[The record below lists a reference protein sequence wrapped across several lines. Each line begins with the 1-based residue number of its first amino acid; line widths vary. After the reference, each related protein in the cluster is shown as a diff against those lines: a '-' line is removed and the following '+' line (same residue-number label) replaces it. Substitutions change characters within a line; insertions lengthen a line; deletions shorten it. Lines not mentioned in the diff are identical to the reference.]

1 MKTKVYSDT
10 KSNFSL
16 SALLTYLFA
25 LTPVILTSAYVPQ
38 NTFPHWAV
46 TICAASIVFLIS
58 SIVILYG
65 SIKNKSYGGNILLP
79 ILTVV
84 LGAVS
89 VYTYVLETTLPYSFV
104 LFGKG
109 ISPVS
114 VAAIVSLAPVI
125 YLASVLRDKARLV
138 MIASAFV
145 AAGLPFLFSVI
156 SRSISNITD
165 IVAALLQPVISFDTI
180 YAYPF
185 WYAASVLFG
194 LVLGFLFESRKTLV
208 PNVPMLTKVVAVILV
223 CVSAGWVAHNAIR
236 LVAGTYY
243 VKAYNAASTNELAIA
258 ESNLKK
264 AISIAPFDVYYLG
277 LVDIDLAKLQSAN
290 ASTSEQEIAD
300 RLTTMT
306 QNAQSAFV
314 YDPSNNLPLFYLYNI
329 YKMIGLTDQEEL
341 VLSELA
347 IRLPDNTEV
356 QGLLKDLQAAKA
368 KAAAES
374 KTTETAETGSN

>member
-1 MKTKVYSDT
+1 MLQFSNMKTKAST
-10 KSNFSL
+10 KSKFSL

-25 LTPVILTSAYVPQ
+25 LSPVVLTSFYIPQ

-46 TICAASIVFLIS
+46 TICIASVIFLIAS
-58 SIVILYG
+58 VVILYG
-65 SIKNKSYGGNILLP
+65 SIKNKTFGGNVLLP
-79 ILTVV
+79 ILSVV
-84 LGAVS
+84 LGVVA

-125 YLASVLRDKARLV
+125 YLASVLKDKARLV
-138 MIASAFV
+138 MIVASFV
-145 AAGLPFLFSVI
+145 AAGLPFLFSAM
-156 SRSISNITD
+156 SRSISNVTD
-165 IVAALLQPVISFDTI
+165 LVSMLLQPVISFNTV

-194 LVLGFLFESRKTLV
+194 LVLGFLFESRKISV
-208 PNVPMLTKVVAVILV
+208 PNISVLTKIAAVLLV
-223 CVSAGWVAHNAIR
+223 CISAGWVAHNTVR

-243 VKAYNAASTNELAIA
+243 VKAYNAASANDLTVA
-258 ESNLKK
+258 EANLKK

-277 LVDIDLAKLQSAN
+277 LVDIDLAKLQAAN

-306 QNAQSAFV
+306 QNAQLAFV
-314 YDPSNNLPLFYLYNI
+314 YDSSNNLPLFYLYNI

-341 VLSELA
+341 VLNELA
-347 IRLPDNTEV
+347 VRLPDNTEV
-356 QGLLKDLQAAKA
+356 KGLLQELQAAKV
-368 KAAAES
+368 KAS
-374 KTTETAETGSN
+374 STKSN

>member
-1 MKTKVYSDT
+1 MLQFSNMKTKAFT
-10 KSNFSL
+10 KSKFSL

-25 LTPVILTSAYVPQ
+25 LSPVVLTSFYIPQ

-46 TICAASIVFLIS
+46 TICIASVVFLIAS
-58 SIVILYG
+58 VVILYG
-65 SIKNKSYGGNILLP
+65 SIKNKTFGGNILLP
-79 ILTVV
+79 ILSVV
-84 LGAVS
+84 LGVVA

-125 YLASVLRDKARLV
+125 YLASVLRDRARLV
-138 MIASAFV
+138 MIVSSFV
-145 AAGLPFLFSVI
+145 AAGLPFVFSAM
-156 SRSISNITD
+156 SRSISNVTD
-165 IVAALLQPVISFDTI
+165 LVSMLLQPVISFNTV

-194 LVLGFLFESRKTLV
+194 LVLGFLFESRKVSV
-208 PNVPMLTKVVAVILV
+208 PNVAVLTKIVAVVLV
-223 CVSAGWVAHNAIR
+223 CLSAGWVAHNGVR
-236 LVAGTYY
+236 LTAGTYY
-243 VKAYNAASTNELAIA
+243 VKAYNAASANDLAVA

-277 LVDIDLAKLQSAN
+277 LVDIDLAKLQAAN

-306 QNAQSAFV
+306 QNAQLAFV
-314 YDPSNNLPLFYLYNI
+314 YDSSNNLPLFYLYNI

-341 VLSELA
+341 VLNELA
-347 IRLPDNTEV
+347 VRLPDNTEV
-356 QGLLKDLQAAKA
+356 KGLLQDLQAAKA
-368 KAAAES
+368 KAS
-374 KTTETAETGSN
+374 STKSN

>member
-1 MKTKVYSDT
+1 MLQFSNMKTKAST
-10 KSNFSL
+10 KSKFSL

-25 LTPVILTSAYVPQ
+25 LSPVVLTSFYIPQ

-46 TICAASIVFLIS
+46 TICIASVIFLIAS
-58 SIVILYG
+58 VVILYG
-65 SIKNKSYGGNILLP
+65 SIKNKTFGGNVLLP
-79 ILTVV
+79 ILSVV
-84 LGAVS
+84 LGVVA

-125 YLASVLRDKARLV
+125 YLASVLKDKARLV
-138 MIASAFV
+138 MIVASFV
-145 AAGLPFLFSVI
+145 AAGLPFLFSAM
-156 SRSISNITD
+156 SRSISNVTD
-165 IVAALLQPVISFDTI
+165 LVSILLQPVISFNTV

-194 LVLGFLFESRKTLV
+194 LVLGFLFESRKISV
-208 PNVPMLTKVVAVILV
+208 PNISVLTKIAAVLLV
-223 CVSAGWVAHNAIR
+223 CISAGWVAHNTVR

-243 VKAYNAASTNELAIA
+243 VKAYNAASANDLTVA
-258 ESNLKK
+258 EANLKK

-277 LVDIDLAKLQSAN
+277 LVDIDLAKLQAAN

-306 QNAQSAFV
+306 QNAQLAFV
-314 YDPSNNLPLFYLYNI
+314 YDSSNNLPLFYLYNI

-341 VLSELA
+341 VLNELA
-347 IRLPDNTEV
+347 VRLPDNTEV
-356 QGLLKDLQAAKA
+356 KGLLQELQAAKV
-368 KAAAES
+368 KAS
-374 KTTETAETGSN
+374 STKSN

>member
-1 MKTKVYSDT
+1 MKTKAFT
-10 KSNFSL
+10 KSKFSL

-25 LTPVILTSAYVPQ
+25 LSPVVLTSFYIPQ

-46 TICAASIVFLIS
+46 TICIASVVFLIAS
-58 SIVILYG
+58 VVILYG
-65 SIKNKSYGGNILLP
+65 SIKNKTFGGNILLP
-79 ILTVV
+79 ILSVV
-84 LGAVS
+84 LGVVA

-125 YLASVLRDKARLV
+125 YLASVLRDRARLV
-138 MIASAFV
+138 MIVSSFV
-145 AAGLPFLFSVI
+145 AAGLPFVFSAM
-156 SRSISNITD
+156 SRSISNVTD
-165 IVAALLQPVISFDTI
+165 LVSMLLQPVISFNTV

-194 LVLGFLFESRKTLV
+194 LVLGFLFESRKVSV
-208 PNVPMLTKVVAVILV
+208 PNVAVLTKIVAVVLV
-223 CVSAGWVAHNAIR
+223 CLSAGWVAHNGVR
-236 LVAGTYY
+236 LTAGTYY
-243 VKAYNAASTNELAIA
+243 VKAYNAASANDLAVA

-277 LVDIDLAKLQSAN
+277 LVDIDLAKLQAAN

-306 QNAQSAFV
+306 QNAQLAFV
-314 YDPSNNLPLFYLYNI
+314 YDSSNNLPLFYLYNI

-341 VLSELA
+341 VLNELA
-347 IRLPDNTEV
+347 VRLPDNTEV
-356 QGLLKDLQAAKA
+356 KGLLQDLQAAKA
-368 KAAAES
+368 KAS
-374 KTTETAETGSN
+374 STKSN